1 LQRLHHQ
8 QEQRLGQQEERIAEL
23 QRRLHHEDIPVK
35 V

>member
-23 QRRLHHEDIPVK
+23 QHRLRHDIPVK